1 MFAFIAR
8 WNVYQGK
15 MFQNNVCQQSGTS
28 YKIAYLKRLLGDRD
42 IVLCHIRP
50 KAFFIEDNLQTYRR
64 NHHRK
69 GFHQCDLFNQVLR
82 ENNDPPFKRRITKYD
97 DREHSFIIVL
107 IGEQVISTFIVLSTR
122 NRVTFHD
129 LDNRGRPNILKSLR
143 LLFQSVIKNIT
154 EFMEPSDLV
163 CMLVQCPEFDSPLS
177 LPFMTL
183 SQLSAER
190 FLI

>member
-1 MFAFIAR
+1 M
-8 WNVYQGK
+8 
-15 MFQNNVCQQSGTS
+15 
-28 YKIAYLKRLLGDRD
+28 
-42 IVLCHIRP
+42 
-50 KAFFIEDNLQTYRR
+50 
-64 NHHRK
+64 
-69 GFHQCDLFNQVLR
+69 
-82 ENNDPPFKRRITKYD
+82 
-97 DREHSFIIVL
+97 
-107 IGEQVISTFIVLSTR
+107 LSTR

-163 CMLVQCPEFDSPLS
+163 CMLVQCPEFDFPIS

-190 FLI
+190 FLIWNRKYYLVVQTICSGWNIRNWVFHLVGLDNDANTQTQRKRYMKRDVLSNFDIRTAYSVPEP

>member
-1 MFAFIAR
+1 M
-8 WNVYQGK
+8 
-15 MFQNNVCQQSGTS
+15 MSQNNVCQQSGTS
-28 YKIAYLKRLLGDRD
+28 YKITYLKRLLGHRD
-42 IVLCHIRP
+42 IFLCDIRP
-50 KAFFIEDNLQTYRR
+50 KTFFREDNLQAHRR
-64 NHHRK
+64 KHHRK

-82 ENNDPPFKRRITKYD
+82 ENNDPPSKRRITKYD

-163 CMLVQCPEFDSPLS
+163 CMLVQCPEFDFPIS